1 MLIGFLINFEKKPQ
15 KQERLVTG
23 HDIMGGLRLSPGR
36 HIGILIE
43 EVNESYVEGK
53 VTTKEEAMELVRKL
67 VESGDYFEKEC

>member
-1 MLIGFLINFEKKPQ
+1 MDLPKKKPQ

-23 HDIMGGLRLSPGR
+23 HDIMDGLRLSPGP

-43 EVNESYVEGK
+43 EVTESYVEGK

-67 VESGDYFEKEC
+67 VE